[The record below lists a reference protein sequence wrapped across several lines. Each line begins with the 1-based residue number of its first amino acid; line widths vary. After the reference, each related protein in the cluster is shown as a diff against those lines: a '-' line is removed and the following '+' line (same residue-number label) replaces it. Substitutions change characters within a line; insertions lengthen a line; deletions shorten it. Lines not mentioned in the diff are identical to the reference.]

1 MKKAEL
7 LQKAYELFTEQGYA
21 QGSIQK
27 LADSLGITKASLYH
41 YFVSKA
47 ELLKKTCSYILD
59 KHQEE
64 FDPMHIF
71 FVLKMIFE
79 FTHDHKMGHFLQN
92 TLLRLFVVSDSW
104 DMPTMKKSKAW
115 DEASITLLN
124 KLEEIGK

>member
-79 FTHDHKMGHFLQN
+79 FTHDQKMGRFLQD
-92 TLLRLFVVSDSW
+92 TLSRLFVVADSW
-104 DMPTMKKSKAW
+104 DKEMMKKSKDW
-115 DEASITLLN
+115 DQVAIALLK